1 MKQLNEIQP
10 EALIALGLM
19 SVFTVMISAVF
30 WSFSNEAQKQSL
42 YKQTYVKSM
51 ECRIAF
57 KGRSPS
63 EVNSYCGEI
72 PKLGDFAK

>member
-1 MKQLNEIQP
+1 MKFND
-10 EALIALGLM
+10 EALIALCIMFG
-19 SVFTVMISAVF
+19 FTVIIGLVF
-30 WSFSNEAQKQSL
+30 GYFYTDMQKQNL

-63 EVNSYCGEI
+63 EVNGYCGEI
-72 PKLGDFAK
+72 PKLEDFSK

>member
-1 MKQLNEIQP
+1 MKFND
-10 EALIALGLM
+10 EALIALCVMFG
-19 SVFTVMISAVF
+19 FTVIIGLTYGYFYTEM
-30 WSFSNEAQKQSL
+30 QKQSL

-63 EVNSYCGEI
+63 EVNGYCGEI
-72 PKLGDFAK
+72 PKLEDFSK

>member
-1 MKQLNEIQP
+1 MKFND
-10 EALIALGLM
+10 EALIALCIVSG
-19 SVFTVMISAVF
+19 FTLILTF
-30 WSFSNEAQKQSL
+30 LFGGFHTEIEKQSL
-42 YKQTYVKSM
+42 YQKTYDKSM

-72 PKLGDFAK
+72 PKLGDFSK

>member
-1 MKQLNEIQP
+1 MKLDGRELFVAICVMF
-10 EALIALGLM
+10 G
-19 SVFTVMISAVF
+19 FTIMIGMIYGYF
-30 WSFSNEAQKQSL
+30 YTEMEKQSL

-63 EVNSYCGEI
+63 EVTSYCGEI
-72 PKLGDFAK
+72 PKLGDFVK

>member
-1 MKQLNEIQP
+1 MKFND
-10 EALIALGLM
+10 EALIALCIMFGFTIIIGLVYGYFYTEM
-19 SVFTVMISAVF
+19 
-30 WSFSNEAQKQSL
+30 EKQSL

-63 EVNSYCGEI
+63 EVNGYCGEI

>member
-1 MKQLNEIQP
+1 MKFND
-10 EALIALGLM
+10 EALIAMCIMFG
-19 SVFTVMISAVF
+19 FTVIIGLTYGYFYTDM
-30 WSFSNEAQKQSL
+30 QKQSL
-42 YKQTYVKSM
+42 YKQTYAKSM

-72 PKLGDFAK
+72 PKLGDFSK

>member
-1 MKQLNEIQP
+1 MKLDGRELFVAICVMF
-10 EALIALGLM
+10 G
-19 SVFTVMISAVF
+19 FTIMIGMIYGYF
-30 WSFSNEAQKQSL
+30 YTEMEKQSL